1 MNICVIP
8 ARGGSKRIPRKN
20 IKFFNG
26 KPIIAYSIKAALE
39 SRHIDK
45 VIVSTDDQEIANIA
59 LEYGAE
65 VPFYRPQELSND
77 HCTIGPV
84 ISHAVDWME
93 NNGSPINHICCLFAT
108 APFIEEDSISN
119 AYNKF
124 IEKEADLCLSVASF
138 PFPIQRAVKISKSG
152 VIEVFNPEFINTR
165 SQDLEESYHDAGQFC
180 WGTKHAFRM
189 DSSWLS
195 EVVIPFVLPR
205 YLVQD
210 IDSLEDW
217 KKAEIMYKV
226 IQEMNNGI

>member
-26 KPIIAYSIKAALE
+26 KPIIAYSIEVALE

-45 VIVSTDDQEIANIA
+45 VIVTTDDQEIANIA
-59 LEYGAE
+59 LEFGAE

-77 HCTIGPV
+77 YCTIGPV

-93 NNGSPINHICCLFAT
+93 NNGILINHVCCLYPT
-108 APFIEEDSISN
+108 APFIEVGSISD
-119 AYNKF
+119 AYKKF
-124 IEKEADLCLSVASF
+124 IEKEADFCLSVASF

-152 VIEVFNPEFINTR
+152 VIEVFNPEFVNIR
-165 SQDLEESYHDAGQFC
+165 SQDLEESYHDAGQFF
-180 WGTKHAFRM
+180 WGKKDAFKI
-189 DSSWLS
+189 DSLWLA

-210 IDSLEDW
+210 IDTLEDW

-226 IQEMNNGI
+226 IQEMKNGI